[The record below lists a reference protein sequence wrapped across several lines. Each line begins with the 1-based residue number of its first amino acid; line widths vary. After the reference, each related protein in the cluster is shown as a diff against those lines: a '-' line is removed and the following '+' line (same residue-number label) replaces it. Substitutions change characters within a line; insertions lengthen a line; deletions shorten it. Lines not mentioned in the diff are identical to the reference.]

1 MCERIRSKYESV
13 KEIEDKTKKYLE
25 KYSRETVSTETQ
37 EKTSNKITYSE
48 NIIDE
53 MESRMYFILK
63 EYYLIEKSN
72 FVIDIINIG
81 ATVL

>member
-1 MCERIRSKYESV
+1 M
-13 KEIEDKTKKYLE
+13 KYLE
-25 KYSRETVSTETQ
+25 KYAHFGGRGKEDDE
-37 EKTSNKITYSE
+37 NKIILDEETL
-48 NIIDE
+48 DE

-72 FVIDIINIG
+72 FVIDLINIT